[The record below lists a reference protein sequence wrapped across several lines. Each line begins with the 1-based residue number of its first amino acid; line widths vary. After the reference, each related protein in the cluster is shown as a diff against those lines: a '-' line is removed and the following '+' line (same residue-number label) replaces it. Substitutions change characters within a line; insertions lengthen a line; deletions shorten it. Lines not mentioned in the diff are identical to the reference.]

1 MSQPSIKK
9 NFAYKSV
16 LTLSTYLINFIT
28 FPYVARVLGVER
40 IGLVNFVDNTV
51 NYFLLFATMGVGL
64 LGVREIAAVKED
76 KKRRDQV
83 YSSMLAL
90 NLLFTLV
97 SLGIYLLCISTI
109 PKLCQY
115 DELFYIGTA
124 KILFTVFL
132 VEWFFTGVENF
143 RYITLRSILIKVLY
157 IISVF
162 LFVRDTSDYRLY
174 FILTVGV
181 VVLNALINQLYIRK
195 FVRVRWNNIQL
206 FKYLKQNVTLGI
218 YTLMTS
224 MYLTFNVMYLG
235 LVSNNT
241 EVGYYTT
248 AFKLYSVILGF
259 FTAFTN
265 VMLPRMSS
273 LLANGEKDRFQE
285 LVNRSF
291 SVMATCCIPLIL
303 CSMIMAPQIVY
314 ILSGPGY
321 EGAILPMRIIM
332 PAVFAVG
339 VAQVLAIQVL
349 MPMKKDKVLLI
360 ASIIGAVVS
369 LLINLL
375 VVPSVKS
382 VGSAVVLLC
391 SEMGV
396 TGMYVWY
403 VLSQELILIPIKA
416 IGKNVLFSL
425 PSVVIC
431 LGCGRW
437 IDNELLGVGCAVVL
451 AGILWMLLQII
462 IRSLV
467 GERIKNLFFKI

>member
-181 VVLNALINQLYIRK
+181 VVLNALINQLYIRE

-291 SVMATCCIPLIL
+291 SVMSTCCIPLIL

-332 PAVFAVG
+332 PAAFAVG

>member
-16 LTLSTYLINFIT
+16 LTLSTYLIIS

-332 PAVFAVG
+332 PAAFAVG